1 MTSNIRISRIAEIV
15 TRYFAVPL
23 IVEKRR
29 EKRKCIRL
37 FVAIVE
43 FLTLILLKCFACK
56 KFTMYDL
63 NDIMRV
69 SFYLLWIQQPLCTL
83 EIYTEVTRLDI
94 YNDYFLRVY
103 AR

>member
-1 MTSNIRISRIAEIV
+1 M
-15 TRYFAVPL
+15 
-23 IVEKRR
+23 R

-69 SFYLLWIQQPLCTL
+69 SFYLLWIQQPLARLKYIQKSLDSTL
-83 EIYTEVTRLDI
+83 TMIIL
-94 YNDYFLRVY
+94 
-103 AR
+103 